1 MTVYVDTARNAYG
14 RMKMCHMIA
23 DSLAELHEMAE
34 KIGMKLEWFQGDSS
48 FPHYDVSLMRRGKA
62 LAFGAIELERRGMA
76 IKIRELKNTEEYLK
90 YGKTESVRSAEEAGG
105 TQGRDVC

>member
-23 DSLAELHEMAE
+23 DSLAELHELAE

-62 LAFGAIELERRGMA
+62 IAFGAIELERRGMA
-76 IKIRELKNTEEYLK
+76 IKIRELKKTEEYLK
-90 YGKTESVRSAEEAGG
+90 YGKAEPLLRPEETAGTE
-105 TQGRDVC
+105 GRDVC